1 MDIES
6 INARFHNGGITYQR
20 AALARNCRQS
30 VGATSSRT
38 EMAIKLPD
46 KGRVKKADHSPWL
59 MVSAWRID
67 C

>member
-46 KGRVKKADHSPWL
+46 KGRVKKVDHSP
-59 MVSAWRID
+59 
-67 C
+67 